1 MVRDSR
7 SHNNVGAG
15 NRAIRAGW
23 GTGMSRSPVIT
34 ILLLGASA
42 LPAWGQSAK
51 DEKTIPAELT
61 LPAPTPPPAAP
72 DSAPTLFGTHC
83 DHVFDS
89 DDGGTCAPRNRFY
102 VEADYLLLRPIRR
115 DMDYAITSPSG
126 AGAPIGTINS
136 VELSTESGVRIGAG
150 WLLPEEC
157 LDLACFYTYF
167 HSNATSGARAPAG
180 GTLFATMTHAGG
192 IDQVETALATASLNY
207 NVLDVELGRALTI
220 GSNTSLRFFGGGRFA
235 WIDQS
240 MGAFY
245 DGVDANHAFAGSS
258 INFNGAGVRV
268 GADGR
273 LNLCRGFS
281 AYARCAGS
289 LLAGDFRTN
298 RLETNAGGSI
308 VNVDVGENFDKIVPV
323 AEVGIGI
330 GWEYRNFSIRAG
342 YEFTNWFGLVD
353 LPDFV
358 DDVAP
363 GKFVR
368 RTSDLSLDGLIVQA
382 CLRF

>member
-1 MVRDSR
+1 MGR
-7 SHNNVGAG
+7 S
-15 NRAIRAGW
+15 
-23 GTGMSRSPVIT
+23 SVIA
-34 ILLLGASA
+34 ILLLGSYA
-42 LPAWGQSAK
+42 LPAWSQTAK
-51 DEKTIPAELT
+51 DEKTIPAQLA
-61 LPAPTPPPAAP
+61 LPAPTPTSALP
-72 DSAPTLFGTHC
+72 DSGPTSFSSTHC
-83 DHVFDS
+83 DQPFDS
-89 DDGGTCAPRNRFY
+89 DDHVSCANNGFY

-126 AGAPIGTINS
+126 GGVPIGTINS
-136 VELSTESGVRIGAG
+136 VEWSTESGVRIGGG
-150 WLLPEEC
+150 WLLPEEGW
-157 LDLACFYTYF
+157 DLAAFYTYF
-167 HSNATSGARAPAG
+167 HSNANNGARAPAG

-192 IDQVETALATASLNY
+192 IDQVGTALATASFNY
-207 NVLDVELGRALTI
+207 NVLDVELGRSLAI
-220 GSNTSLRFFGGGRFA
+220 GSNTSVRFFGGGRFA

-240 MGAFY
+240 VGAFY

-258 INFNGAGVRV
+258 VNFDGAGVRV
-268 GADGR
+268 GAEGR

-308 VNVDVGENFDKIVPV
+308 VNVDIGESFDKVVPV

-330 GWEYRNFSIRAG
+330 GWEYRNLSIRAG

-358 DDVAP
+358 DDVAQ

>member
-1 MVRDSR
+1 MGR
-7 SHNNVGAG
+7 SSAV
-15 NRAIRAGW
+15 
-23 GTGMSRSPVIT
+23 T
-34 ILLLGASA
+34 ILLLGTMAA
-42 LPAWGQSAK
+42 PVWAQNAK

-61 LPAPTPPPAAP
+61 LPAQSPPPAAP
-72 DSAPTLFGTHC
+72 DSGPTLFSTHC
-83 DHVFDS
+83 DHAFDS
-89 DDGGTCAPRNRFY
+89 DDGATCGPANRFFF
-102 VEADYLLLRPIRR
+102 EADYLLLRPIRR

-126 AGAPIGTINS
+126 AGVPIGTINS
-136 VELSTESGVRIGAG
+136 VEWSTESGVRLGGG
-150 WLLPEEC
+150 WLLPEDC
-157 LDLACFYTYF
+157 WDLASFYTYF
-167 HSNATSGARAPAG
+167 HSNANSGARAPAG
-180 GTLFATMTHAGG
+180 GTLFATMTHPGG
-192 IDQVETALATASLNY
+192 IDQVDSALATSSLNY
-207 NVLDVELGRALTI
+207 NVLDVELGRSLAI
-220 GSNTSLRFFGGGRFA
+220 GSSTSVRFFGGGRFA

-240 MGAFY
+240 MGVFY
-245 DGVDANHAFAGSS
+245 DGLDANHAFAGSS
-258 INFNGAGVRV
+258 INFDGAGIRV
-268 GADGR
+268 GAEGR

-308 VNVDVGENFDKIVPV
+308 VNVDIGESFDKIVPV

-330 GWEYRNFSIRAG
+330 GWEYRNLSIRAG

-358 DDVAP
+358 DDVAQ
-363 GKFVR
+363 GKFMR